1 MYLDIAYILMYNNIN
16 VFRKVK
22 MRYNFEGGSD
32 IEYLEHGISFFSR
45 TEISN
50 LYLVMDKVSYELIDG

>member
-1 MYLDIAYILMYNNIN
+1 MYLEKSKWDTISN
-16 VFRKVK
+16 
-22 MRYNFEGGSD
+22 GGSD